1 MKKRYL
7 LPLILLGA
15 AAVSLVGCGESTQG
29 GGGGKG
35 SQAVLDKE
43 ELTVCVGMQETLTL
57 SWVDKNGNAVAEGK
71 SVEYRWESSNT
82 AVATVE
88 AEGNVATVSAV
99 AEGEAVV
106 TVYNGKKALATCSVT
121 AVTSALSF
129 QQSVPEGK
137 LVLRK
142 DATVSVKVKSL
153 TELTGE
159 YVWESSDTSIGTVEY
174 QGDLARVTAVARG
187 ECTITVRNG
196 SHAASFTLIVGIK

>member
-7 LPLILLGA
+7 LPLVLLGA
-15 AAVSLVGCGESTQG
+15 AGVALAGCG
-29 GGGGKG
+29 G
-35 SQAVLDKE
+35 SSKQAVLDKE

-57 SWVDKNGNAVAEGK
+57 SWVDKDGNAVAEGDA
-71 SVEYRWESSNT
+71 VEYRWESSSTNI
-82 AVATVE
+82 VTVE
-88 AEGNVATVSAV
+88 AEGNKATVTAV

-106 TVYNGKKALATCSVT
+106 TVYDGKTKLATCSVT
-121 AVTSALSF
+121 TVASALSF
-129 QQSVPEGK
+129 AQSVPEGK

-159 YVWESSDTSIGTVEY
+159 FVWESSDTSIGTVEY

-196 SHAASFTLIVGIK
+196 SHAASFTLVVGIK